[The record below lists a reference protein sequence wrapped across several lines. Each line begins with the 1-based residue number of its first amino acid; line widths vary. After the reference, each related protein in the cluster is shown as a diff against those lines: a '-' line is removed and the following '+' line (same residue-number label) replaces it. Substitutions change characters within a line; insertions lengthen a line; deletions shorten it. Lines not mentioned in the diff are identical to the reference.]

1 MVKPH
6 VEEKAKTKQRE
17 KFTEKV
23 KELRKKVSGQN
34 LLKDI
39 EDLQKQLKKSK
50 SKGSSVLDVFK
61 SYGKYSGEPI
71 ELKGGGKAIKG
82 GGNAYGKNS

>member
-17 KFTEKV
+17 KFLEKV
-23 KELRKKVSGQN
+23 KEFKKKITGQN
-34 LLKDI
+34 LPKSA
-39 EDLQKQLKKSK
+39 ESLQKQLKRSR
-50 SKGSSVLDVFK
+50 SGGSSILDVFK
-61 SYGKYSGEPI
+61 SYGKYSGKPI

-82 GGNAYGKNS
+82 GGRAYGKNS